1 MMLKKLT
8 PAAVLVTFLSAAI
21 AGQNTNSAVAAASK
35 AMGVDN
41 LNSITYSGTAR
52 NGAFGQSKS
61 IGEPMGPVNLTQI
74 TQYTRTINFGQAPDP
89 TALVSR
95 ATGPT
100 QPPTVPG
107 APAPTPGVFNQNITG
122 TQAGANWAQA
132 LNIWTTPWGFLKGA
146 AANNATARQ
155 QGGQQ
160 TVSFS
165 PANIK
170 SPSGQM
176 YTVTGY
182 INNQNMVTKVETRV
196 DHAVAGDLLVEFE
209 YSNYQNMSGVQVPT
223 RIVQRQAG
231 LQTFDANI
239 TSATPNPT
247 NLTELL
253 TAPPPAGRG
262 GAPGGGGAPAGAPA
276 GAAAQGGRGAPGTP
290 PAAGPQAA
298 AGPPPVDRIGEG
310 AFKIGGN
317 YTSLAV
323 DMGDHILVV
332 ESGQNDARGTAVMA
346 AAKQAIPNKP
356 IRFVVNS
363 HPHFDHAGGLAAA
376 VAEGATILTHR
387 NNEQVLERLLS
398 GPRTLIGD
406 SLSKVSNRRTN
417 VIQGVGDRD
426 VRKGTNG
433 RVVELHRIPNEHSD
447 GLVAVYLPV
456 EKLLWTADISVVNP
470 TPAQAAVVRS
480 AVQALN
486 RLKLDYETWLPAHP
500 PTPDRPLTKAD
511 VMAAAGSGSN

>member
-1 MMLKKLT
+1 MLGRVTLT
-8 PAAVLVTFLSAAI
+8 ALVVTSVSAGS
-21 AGQNTNSAVAAASK
+21 AGQNPSSVVGAASK

-74 TQYTRTINFGQAPDP
+74 TQYTRSITFGQAADP
-89 TALVSR
+89 AALVSR

-122 TQAGANWAQA
+122 TQAGTNWTQA

-146 AANNATARQ
+146 AANNATERR

-160 TVSFS
+160 VVSFS
-165 PANIK
+165 PANMK
-170 SPSGQM
+170 SPSGQT

-182 INNQNMVTKVETRV
+182 INNQNLVTKVETRV
-196 DHAVAGDLLVEFE
+196 DHAVVGDLLVEFE
-209 YSNYQNMSGVQVPT
+209 YSNYQNMNGVQVPT
-223 RIVQRQAG
+223 RMVQRQAG
-231 LQTFDANI
+231 LQTFDVNI
-239 TSATPNPT
+239 TSATPNPP
-247 NLTELL
+247 NLAELL
-253 TAPPPAGRG
+253 TPPPPAGRGG

-276 GAAAQGGRGAPGTP
+276 PGGRGGVGP
-290 PAAGPQAA
+290 PAGGAPQAA
-298 AGPPPVDRIGEG
+298 AGPPPVERIGEG

-317 YTSLAV
+317 YTSIAV

-332 ESGQNDARGTAVMA
+332 ESGQNDTRGTAVMA

-376 VAEGATILTHR
+376 AAEGATILSHR
-387 NNEQVLERLLS
+387 NNERVLERLLS

-417 VIQGVGDRD
+417 VVEGVGDRD

-433 RVVELHRIPNEHSD
+433 RVVELHHIPNEHSD
-447 GLVAVYLPV
+447 GLVAVYLPA
-456 EKLLWTADISVVNP
+456 EKLLWTADISIVNP
-470 TPAQAAVVRS
+470 TPAQLGVVKS
-480 AVQALN
+480 AVDALN
-486 RLKLDYETWLPAHP
+486 RLKLDYNTWLPAHP
-500 PTPDRPLTKAD
+500 PNPDRPLTKAD
-511 VMAAAGSGSN
+511 VLAAAGTGSH